1 MLEKHKKRQRRHKKI
16 RTEMSG
22 SAKRPRLCVF
32 KTPNHISVQLIND
45 EKGKTLLYC
54 SDLEIKKTGSKA
66 EIAEKKFTVKVGK
79 AYEVG
84 RLIALKALEKKIDT
98 AVFDRAG
105 HRYHGRIK
113 ALAEGAREGGLKF

>member
-1 MLEKHKKRQRRHKKI
+1 
-16 RTEMSG
+16 MSG

-54 SDLEIKKTGSKA
+54 SDSEIKKTGRKA
-66 EIAEKKFTVKVGK
+66 ETGKKNFTAKVGK

-84 RLIALKALEKKIDT
+84 RLMALKAIEKKIDA
-98 AVFDRAG
+98 AVFDRG
-105 HRYHGRIK
+105 GYRYHGRIK
-113 ALAEGAREGGLKF
+113 ALAEGARDGGLKF